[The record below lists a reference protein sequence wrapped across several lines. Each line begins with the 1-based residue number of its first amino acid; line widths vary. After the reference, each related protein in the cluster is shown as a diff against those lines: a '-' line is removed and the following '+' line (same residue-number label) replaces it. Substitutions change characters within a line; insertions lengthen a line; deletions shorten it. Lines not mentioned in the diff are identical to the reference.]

1 MKSSD
6 SERLVSAGLR
16 SAQDAAAAM
25 LDVSEYGLLDVLS
38 PDDVRAALGPFSDDK
53 WEDIRARIPWSD
65 ALGARTLRIQ
75 WNRLLL
81 WLAEHERKTA

>member
-1 MKSSD
+1 MAEQESGAERGPVAALGSD
-6 SERLVSAGLR
+6 E
-16 SAQDAAAAM
+16 AAARP
-25 LDVSEYGLLDVLS
+25 SYGPHDVLT

-75 WNRLLL
+75 WAVLLD
-81 WLAEHERKTA
+81 WLASHTRKVA